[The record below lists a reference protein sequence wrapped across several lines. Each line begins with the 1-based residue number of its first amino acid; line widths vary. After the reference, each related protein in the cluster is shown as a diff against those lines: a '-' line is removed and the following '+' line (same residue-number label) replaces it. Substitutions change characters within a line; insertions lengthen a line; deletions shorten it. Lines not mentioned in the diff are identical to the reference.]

1 MLPALPKYSHVTY
14 ELQSPEFKEVHTYI
28 VGLEWAMSM
37 PLVEGTIIIID
48 LDRFSEV
55 VRERGWSEYKPNPA
69 TALLTR
75 LVERIVT
82 RWRAVVIYG
91 LDEERG
97 TEEVVLEIP
106 YTEPE
111 ELLPDLEDVKREIN
125 RLGVG
130 VTIVA
135 VKGYVGLKPARNR
148 REAYT
153 ATPYRRL
160 AYRLLREAKR
170 RGGNR
175 IVVS

>member
-1 MLPALPKYSHVTY
+1 
-14 ELQSPEFKEVHTYI
+14 
-28 VGLEWAMSM
+28 VGLEWAVSM
-37 PLVEGTIIIID
+37 RLVEGTIVVID

-55 VRERGWSEYKPNPA
+55 VRERGWSEYTPNPA
-69 TALLTR
+69 TGLLTSLIER
-75 LVERIVT
+75 LVAK
-82 RWRAVVIYG
+82 WRAVVVYG

-111 ELLPDLEDVKREIN
+111 ELERDLEAVREELN

-135 VKGYVGLKPARNR
+135 VKGYVGLKPARSR

-153 ATPYRRL
+153 GTPFRRM

-170 RGGNR
+170 RGGNT
-175 IVVS
+175 IVIA

>member
-1 MLPALPKYSHVTY
+1 M
-14 ELQSPEFKEVHTYI
+14 
-28 VGLEWAMSM
+28 GLEWAVSM
-37 PLVEGTIIIID
+37 RLVEGTIVVID

-55 VRERGWSEYKPNPA
+55 VRERGWSEYTPNPA
-69 TALLTR
+69 TGLLTSLIER
-75 LVERIVT
+75 LVAK
-82 RWRAVVIYG
+82 WRAVVVYG

-111 ELLPDLEDVKREIN
+111 ELERDLEAVREELN

-135 VKGYVGLKPARNR
+135 VKGYVGLKPARSR

-153 ATPYRRL
+153 GTPFRRM

-170 RGGNR
+170 RGGNT
-175 IVVS
+175 IVIA